1 MSKIRKNYSNP
12 AIANTIETKN
22 LVNLKSK
29 TGNLYE
35 AIAIIG
41 RRANQINTDTKVELH
56 NTLADF
62 SNSNDNME
70 EIQEN
75 KEQIEISRAYEKLP
89 SPALS
94 AIFEF
99 ENDKIY
105 YRNNDENELYS

>member
-1 MSKIRKNYSNP
+1 MSKIRKNYSNL
-12 AIANTIETKN
+12 AISNTIETKN

-35 AIAIIG
+35 AISIIG

-62 SNSNDNME
+62 SNANDNME

-75 KEQIEISRAYEKLP
+75 KEQIEISKAYEKLP

-99 ENDKIY
+99 ENDRLFYKK
-105 YRNNDENELYS
+105 NDEDDLYS